1 VSRRLGL
8 LLLLILILAGGW
20 WWQAGMPGVAGDGAP
35 AAGGQPSPLAVE
47 LTTVQQQAMPLTLHA
62 VGQVEPVKT
71 VSIRAQVSG
80 LLKKVAFTEGERVD
94 AGQLL
99 FEIDP
104 RPFEAD
110 VAQAKAA
117 LQRDQAAL
125 ANAQK
130 QYQRLA
136 PLAKEDFVTASELSD
151 ASTAVKQARA
161 AVAADQA
168 QLEAAQIKLTYTR
181 ITAPIRGRTGAVA
194 LDAGNLV
201 DANAATPLVV
211 INQIAPI
218 NVRFTVPQTALAQVR
233 EYQSAGTIQV
243 AIDADDARSSPVPA
257 QLIFVDNSVAENT
270 GTVVLKA
277 QAENSAGRLW
287 PGEVVS
293 VAVTLTVQQ
302 DALVVPTIAVQPG
315 QDGSYVFV
323 VRDGVAHVQPITIA
337 RQQDGASVIEDGL
350 QAGDRIVAR
359 VPRNLADGSS
369 VQAIP
374 TTNMAAGEQT
384 QDSS

>member
-1 VSRRLGL
+1 MSRRMTLVL
-8 LLLLILILAGGW
+8 LLVVLLAGGW
-20 WWQAGMPGVAGDGAP
+20 WWQAGMPGVVDDQAP
-35 AAGGQPSPLAVE
+35 AASDPSPALAVE
-47 LTTVQQQAMPLTLHA
+47 LTTVAQKPMPLTLHA
-62 VGQVEPVKT
+62 VGQVQPVKT

-80 LLKKVAFTEGERVD
+80 LLQDVAFTEGERVD

-136 PLAKEDFVTASELSD
+136 PLAEQDFVTASELSD
-151 ASTAVKQARA
+151 ASTAVKQTRA
-161 AVAADQA
+161 AVAADKA
-168 QLEAAQIKLTYTR
+168 QLESAQIKLTYTR
-181 ITAPIRGRTGAVA
+181 ITSPIRGRTGAVA

-201 DANAATPLVV
+201 DANAANPLVV

-218 NVRFTVPQTALAQVR
+218 NVQFTVPQTALAQVR
-233 EYQSAGTIQV
+233 EYQSQGTIQV
-243 AIDADDARSSPVPA
+243 AIDADDERSEPVPA
-257 QLIFVDNSVAENT
+257 KLVFIDNSVAENT
-270 GTVVLKA
+270 GTVILKA
-277 QAENSAGRLW
+277 QAQNTAGRLW
-287 PGEVVS
+287 PGEFVS
-293 VAVTLTVQQ
+293 VAMTLTVQQ

-323 VRDGVAHVQPITIA
+323 VRDGVAHVQPVVIA
-337 RQQDGASVIEDGL
+337 REQDGASVISDGL
-350 QAGDRIVAR
+350 QAGDRVVSR
-359 VPRNLADGSS
+359 VPRNLADGSN

-374 TTNMAAGEQT
+374 ATNMAAGEQV